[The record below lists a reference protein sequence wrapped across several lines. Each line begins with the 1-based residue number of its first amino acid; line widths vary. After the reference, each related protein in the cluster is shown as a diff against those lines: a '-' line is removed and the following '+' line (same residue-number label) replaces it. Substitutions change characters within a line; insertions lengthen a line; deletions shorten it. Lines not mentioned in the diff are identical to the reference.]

1 MQLTVGQARR
11 VHGAIRSPAGF
22 SLIELMITL
31 VVMSVAMAMAVPGF
45 RYLNNSSRITAPAN
59 ELVAGLQLARA
70 EAVRRNARVVL
81 CGSSDGASCA
91 GGSNW
96 GGWIVFADTDS
107 DNTVDAGE
115 DVLMTYAVQAP
126 ATLQSSAAMTAGTLV
141 FRSDGFARD
150 TAGALLQATVRACV
164 ATTVPSDNVRDV
176 TIGTGTRV
184 FIARESGNGACG
196 APTNS

>member
-1 MQLTVGQARR
+1 
-11 VHGAIRSPAGF
+11 
-22 SLIELMITL
+22 MITL
-31 VVMSVAMAMAVPGF
+31 VVMSVAMAVAVPGF

-70 EAVRRNARVVL
+70 AAVRRNARVVL
-81 CGSSDGASCA
+81 CGSSNGTGCA

-96 GGWIVFADTDS
+96 DGWIVFADTDS
-107 DNTVDAGE
+107 DNTADAGE
-115 DVLMTYAVQAP
+115 EILMTYTVQAP

-164 ATTVPSDNVRDV
+164 ATTIPSDNVRDV

-184 FIARESGNGACG
+184 FIDRDTGNGACG
-196 APTNS
+196 APANS

>member
-1 MQLTVGQARR
+1 MQSTVCQARR
-11 VHGAIRSPAGF
+11 VHAASSSPAGF
-22 SLIELMITL
+22 SLVELMITL

-126 ATLQSSAAMTAGTLV
+126 ATDRTNEQYPLTLNTGRIRDQWHTMTRTGMSPRLGQHLPEPFVEVHPDDAARHGVADQLVARRLRGRAVAGI
-141 FRSDGFARD
+141 DD
-150 TAGALLQATVRACV
+150 
-164 ATTVPSDNVRDV
+164 
-176 TIGTGTRV
+176 
-184 FIARESGNGACG
+184 
-196 APTNS
+196 